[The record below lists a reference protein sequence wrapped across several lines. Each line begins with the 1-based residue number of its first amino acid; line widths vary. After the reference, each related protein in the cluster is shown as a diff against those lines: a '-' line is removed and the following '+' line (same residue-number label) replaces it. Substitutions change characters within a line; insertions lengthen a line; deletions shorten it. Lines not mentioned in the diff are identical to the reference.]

1 MLVCSQFCL
10 QNFLPRFYANLQQCH
25 WHQFA
30 PKSCNAPCHYR
41 AYAIMPRP
49 RGKREEGENEKSAY
63 RCGFVFPPLYST
75 QVQWFCHYAHWEW
88 FRIYYN
94 NMVLHS
100 TGKEHCVLY
109 TSFLSVLLFSSLVHF
124 IYISKLP
131 STAREI
137 KRRWIINEDLIDRA
151 SVWADCIAAP
161 LILILWVNKINT
173 FGSGNP
179 KEKETE
185 FTVLSHSRQFLCL
198 SGGKQISASQK
209 DRENMIP
216 SNINKKQ
223 KHLFPIGFSYMLYLK
238 VKVRI
243 GQKKPCIFRVNNV
256 LKSSITEASPTLLS
270 LVLKAKNFWWICTAS
285 SHNNFFWRE
294 KLIL

>member
-1 MLVCSQFCL
+1 MLVCSQFCQ

-41 AYAIMPRP
+41 AYAIMPRA

-63 RCGFVFPPLYST
+63 RCGFVFSPPFYST

-100 TGKEHCVLY
+100 TGKEHCLCFTQASCLSCYCLHSFTLY
-109 TSFLSVLLFSSLVHF
+109 TFQSCPPQLG
-124 IYISKLP
+124 KL
-131 STAREI
+131 

-173 FGSGNP
+173 FSFGNP

-185 FTVLSHSRQFLCL
+185 FTVLNHSRQFLCL
-198 SGGKQISASQK
+198 SGGKQISTLQK
-209 DRENMIP
+209 DREDLTP
-216 SNINKKQ
+216 SNMNKNKNT
-223 KHLFPIGFSYMLYLK
+223 YYL
-238 VKVRI
+238 
-243 GQKKPCIFRVNNV
+243 
-256 LKSSITEASPTLLS
+256 
-270 LVLKAKNFWWICTAS
+270 
-285 SHNNFFWRE
+285 
-294 KLIL
+294 